1 MVATLAVA
9 YIVWAVEQGTRLLPQ
24 HGGHLVQLSGAHGA
38 GAVMTVELFV
48 RADSNYGRRGQMCS
62 VGSYPSYGTQ
72 WYGDRPVRGP
82 NRTPYYCSH
91 GSTIA
96 K

>member
-48 RADSNYGRRGQMCS
+48 RADSNYGRRGQMS
-62 VGSYPSYGTQ
+62 SYPM
-72 WYGDRPVRGP
+72 VRGSP
-82 NRTPYYCSH
+82 SIGPRTAWEY
-91 GSTIA
+91 
-96 K
+96 